1 MNHYSIDDLLVR
13 WQRENMTTEQAVGQI
28 LQILRTLEQRLR
40 DQNQRLRE
48 QIDQL
53 QMLEKPTSEPPP
65 TPKKP
70 TSTTSKRQRRSS

>member
-53 QMLEKPTSEPPP
+53 QTPEKPTSEPTPS
-65 TPKKP
+65 PKKS
-70 TSTTSKRQRRSS
+70 STVASTRQRRSS